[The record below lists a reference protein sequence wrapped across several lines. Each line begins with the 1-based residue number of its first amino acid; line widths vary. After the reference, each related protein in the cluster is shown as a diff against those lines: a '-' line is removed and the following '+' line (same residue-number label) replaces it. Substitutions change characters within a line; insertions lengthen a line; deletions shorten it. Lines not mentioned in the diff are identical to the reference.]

1 MSVPLSAI
9 RSVESSRGSKDLMMP
24 SKQLTS
30 MMLISDGINTT
41 RDKEEM
47 ENTGLRLSANARKEI
62 DTYRS
67 NNE

>member
-9 RSVESSRGSKDLMMP
+9 RSVESSRGSKDLMLP